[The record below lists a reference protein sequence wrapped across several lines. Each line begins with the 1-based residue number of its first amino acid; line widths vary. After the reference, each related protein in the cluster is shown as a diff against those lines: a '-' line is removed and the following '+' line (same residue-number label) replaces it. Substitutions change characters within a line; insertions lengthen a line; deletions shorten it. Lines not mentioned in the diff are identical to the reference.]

1 MIKIWD
7 NRITYVVEIWQTY
20 FSYNPL
26 GKQFLTV
33 PDYFFLL
40 NVFALNEREVD
51 RIARGVCRQRR
62 YI

>member
-1 MIKIWD
+1 MINIWD
-7 NRITYVVEIWQTY
+7 NNITYVVEISQTY
-20 FSYNPL
+20 FPYNPL

-33 PDYFFLL
+33 PDYFFLS

-51 RIARGVCRQRR
+51 RITRGECRQRR